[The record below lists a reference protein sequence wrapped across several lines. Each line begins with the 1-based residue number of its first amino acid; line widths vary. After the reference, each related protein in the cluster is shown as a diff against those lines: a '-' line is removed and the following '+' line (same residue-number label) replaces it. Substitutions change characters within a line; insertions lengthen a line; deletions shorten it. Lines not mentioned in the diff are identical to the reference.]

1 MAILGQSLTSPFL
14 EISKIDATK
23 TVAAM
28 VRADER
34 LENEF
39 ALITLPLLILH
50 GSADKATRPE
60 GSRLFHE
67 RAGSADKTLKL
78 YEGDVHDLLGD
89 LDKET
94 VVADIA
100 HWIESRIDRA

>member
-1 MAILGQSLTSPFL
+1 LIADEAQP
-14 EISKIDATK
+14 TK

-50 GSADKATRPE
+50 GSADKATKPE

-67 RAGSADKTLKL
+67 RAGSPDKTLKL
-78 YEGDVHDLLGD
+78 YEGHVHDLLRD
-89 LDKET
+89 LGREL
-94 VVADIA
+94 VIADIA
-100 HWIESRIDRA
+100 RWIESRIGPA